1 LSERRGSRRLEEA
14 AERLGEMLR
23 SDNLA
28 TAEWADSV
36 IKRHI
41 LPEPSK
47 HVPFPYL
54 LTLPYD

>member
-1 LSERRGSRRLEEA
+1 VRLEEA
-14 AERLGEMLR
+14 AERLGAMLR
-23 SDNLA
+23 SNNLA
-28 TAEWADSV
+28 TAEWANDV

-54 LTLPYD
+54 THVPYE